1 MSSTVSHDDMSS
13 DDAPGE
19 AMPGQAASG
28 RAASG
33 PRPATPV
40 IDVHTHAMPMPFLR
54 ELERRGLADL
64 SRSAERVLHLDP
76 AVCGLAPRSPI
87 PLAPEQHDMERR
99 LASLTAM
106 GVDHQVVAAPP
117 FVFASESDDDRLV
130 LEVTRLAN
138 DALAE
143 FVAGSGGRLSALAT
157 VPVGHPGAAEEL
169 ARCLDGLGMV
179 GATMGTFGSGREL
192 DHPANEELWQALD
205 ARRCFTLLH
214 PSRVSARD
222 RLADYHLVQ
231 LLGYPTETALATS
244 RLIFGGV
251 LDRHDLVLCLAHG
264 GGCVPA
270 VGGRLDL
277 GWRRKPVARV
287 SRRTPSD
294 YLRRLLYD
302 TAVFDTRV
310 LGRLVED
317 MTSGHVLL
325 GTDTPF
331 DLVDQDPMRTVR
343 ALGVD
348 AERQADIL
356 GGNAA
361 RLLGVPTGRAVP
373 AARADPGG
381 RAGQLPPF
389 PTPAEGPTP

>member
-1 MSSTVSHDDMSS
+1 MVSRAVPHAD
-13 DDAPGE
+13 PT
-19 AMPGQAASG
+19 G
-28 RAASG
+28 RG
-33 PRPATPV
+33 PRPRTPV

-54 ELERRGLADL
+54 HLERKGLADL
-64 SRSAERVLHLDP
+64 SRGAERVLNLDP
-76 AVCGLAPRSPI
+76 AICGLAPGSPI

-117 FVFASESDDDRLV
+117 FLFASESDDDRLT

-143 FVAGSGGRLSALAT
+143 FVAGSGGRLSGLAT
-157 VPVGHPGAAEEL
+157 VPVGHPGAADEL
-169 ARCLDGLGMV
+169 ARCLDELGMV
-179 GATMGTFGSGREL
+179 GATLGTFGGGREL
-192 DHPANEELWQALD
+192 DDPVNEELWQALA

-214 PSRVSARD
+214 PSRVSSRD

-231 LLGYPTETALATS
+231 LLGYPMETALATS
-244 RLIFGGV
+244 RLVFGGV

-270 VGGRLDL
+270 VSGRLDL

-287 SRRTPSD
+287 TSRTPSD

-302 TAVFDTRV
+302 TAVFDTGA

-317 MTSGHVLL
+317 MTAAHVLL

-331 DLVDQDPMRTVR
+331 DLVDHDPLRTVR

-348 AERQADIL
+348 AGQETAIL

-361 RLLGVPTGRAVP
+361 RLLGLRVARPDPDERVEEPSAPPIPVEGHPT
-373 AARADPGG
+373 
-381 RAGQLPPF
+381 
-389 PTPAEGPTP
+389 

>member
-1 MSSTVSHDDMSS
+1 MNS
-13 DDAPGE
+13 ALPEGE
-19 AMPGQAASG
+19 GS
-28 RAASG
+28 
-33 PRPATPV
+33 RPHAPV

-64 SRSAERVLHLDP
+64 SRTADRVLHLDP
-76 AVCGLAPRSPI
+76 ALCGLAPGSPI
-87 PLAPEQHDMERR
+87 PLAPEQHDMELR

-117 FVFASESDDDRLV
+117 FVFASESGDDWLV
-130 LEVTRLAN
+130 MEVTRLAN
-138 DALAE
+138 DALAA
-143 FVAGSGGRLSALAT
+143 FVAESGGRLSGLGT
-157 VPVGHPGAAEEL
+157 VPIGHPGAVAEL
-169 ARCLDGLGMV
+169 TRCLDELGLA
-179 GATMGTFGSGREL
+179 GATMGTFGGGREL
-192 DHPANEELWQALD
+192 DDPVNEELWKALD

-214 PSRVSARD
+214 PSRVSDRD
-222 RLADYHLVQ
+222 RLSDYHLVQ
-231 LLGYPTETALATS
+231 LLGYPVETALATA

-287 SRRTPSD
+287 TRRQPSD
-294 YLRRLLYD
+294 YLGRLLYD
-302 TAVFDTRV
+302 TAVFDTRA

-317 MTSGHVLL
+317 MTADRVLL
-325 GTDTPF
+325 GTDAPF
-331 DLVDQDPMRTVR
+331 DLVDDDPLQTVR

-348 AERQADIL
+348 AAQEAAIL

-361 RLLGVPTGRAVP
+361 RLLGVGADSGARTAPTLHTA
-373 AARADPGG
+373 
-381 RAGQLPPF
+381 
-389 PTPAEGPTP
+389 AEGRTP